1 MKKSISMLLAVI
13 MTISVF
19 TAAIIPAGAAFTAG
33 TAIAVTPSEYVN
45 DEITYTIS
53 LNAGVKKLVG
63 ANFCINFDPTVLQLV
78 SGTAAGGDNAAKIT
92 GMYETGFKNGKTD
105 EYTVAYI
112 NANGVTIGQNTDFIT
127 IKFKAIDPTRPEA
140 TVNFSCVEFV
150 TDDGVDNDLKKS
162 DASQA
167 LYTHKFKTLCTP
179 VISAVD
185 STKGSIKVQ
194 WNPCVGAD
202 CYYVYRNDWAEPV
215 KVENGT
221 SYPDDTIK
229 ENVEYTYTVSA
240 KNEAGETDKS
250 APKSGMYFGA
260 IESATAS
267 ALSNGIKIS
276 WSPVSIATDYDV
288 LRKLASEDDSKFVKI
303 TNVTETEYADTS
315 AASGVVYTYSVR
327 AHYKNYTAGLSGVY
341 PSAVYIAVPNLYI
354 ANVSNGLQISVS
366 AVGGANTYEI
376 KKSVNGGAYS
386 VVKTLDSSSLSFID
400 TAVSGDVKYSY
411 TVQAIA
417 NESLKSETSSQK
429 VATRLATPALKS
441 VENVDNG
448 VTVRWDQVS
457 ADKLLT
463 TYDVYRKTGSGAF
476 APIGSSTTLSYNDT
490 TAVSGTV
497 YTYTVVAKNDTG
509 CSSYDKTGLTIKR
522 LNTPANIASRT
533 NASGIYV
540 TWNAVPGAESYTIF
554 RNGTQVGTSTT
565 TRFEDKSAA
574 QNTIFKYTIR
584 ANSGSYVSAINPT
597 GAQGMNFGTVSSL
610 TYTAIKNGI
619 TLTWNKLVNAEGYRV
634 YRKTASDTS
643 YTKIATVTS
652 GVSYNDTQMSSGVV
666 YSYMVEAYK
675 GTIVADMSA
684 PVLSA
689 KYLSVPVFTARN
701 SGEGKVRIEITAVR
715 GADKYVI
722 ERADGNSTTY
732 QSLTTLTGGVLEYID
747 SKNIVAGQKYTYR
760 VRAVAN
766 DGTKSFDSVV
776 SMTKMIAPKLTSC
789 YNEIPGVQ
797 LKWTA
802 VDGAT
807 QYFVYRKLP
816 GQTAWTKIATL
827 GKTVTAYVDAS
838 VVGNQV
844 YQYTVEAKTAD
855 GLTGYDDIGRECR
868 FLETPD
874 LISRTNAVGGVTIK
888 WNKVAG
894 ATSYRIYRRGA
905 GVNYWYYLGDFPAT
919 LDTFTDLET
928 ANYFPNDAK
937 KNKEAKP
944 KSGNYYRYTVRASYE
959 GKDSYGKPYTI
970 YSGFDTEGLYLKY
983 VATPKLKAVSNA
995 GNGITVTWNAVN
1007 GGGSTWYRV
1016 YRRGAGSTYWY
1027 YLGATQKT
1035 SFTDTKIANANN
1047 KYYRYTV
1054 RAVAGTADKGWYSAF
1069 DTTGLFLKRLV
1080 NPVLVSA
1087 ASANGGITV
1096 KWKPVAGTTGYYV
1109 YRKTASSGWV
1119 RVGTVGGANSTTF
1132 IDKNASRG
1140 VTYTYTVR
1148 ACYGTTLSSYNT
1160 KGVSARR

>member
-13 MTISVF
+13 MTLSVF
-19 TAAIIPAGAAFTAG
+19 SAAIIPAGAAFSVG
-33 TAIAVTPSEYVN
+33 TSITVTPSEYVN

-53 LNAGVKKLVG
+53 LDSSVKKLVG
-63 ANFCINFDPTVLQLV
+63 ANFRVNFDPTVLQLV
-78 SGTAAGGDNAAKIT
+78 SGTAAGGNATPKIS
-92 GMYETGFKNGKTD
+92 GMYETGFKNGKAD
-105 EYTVAYI
+105 EYTMAFIV
-112 NANGVTIGQNTDFIT
+112 ANGVSISEKTDFFT
-127 IKFKAIDPTRPEA
+127 IKFKAIDPARPTA
-140 TVNFSCVEFV
+140 TVSFNCIEFI
-150 TDDGVDNDLKKS
+150 TEDGVDNDLRKT
-162 DASQA
+162 DGPQA

-179 VISAVD
+179 VITAVD

-194 WNPCVGAD
+194 WNACVGAD
-202 CYYVYRNDWAEPV
+202 YYNVYRNDLSDPI
-215 KVENGT
+215 KIENGT
-221 SYPDDTIK
+221 SYTDTTIK

-240 KNEAGETDKS
+240 VNEYGETDKS
-250 APKSGMYFGA
+250 AAKSGMYFGA

-267 ALSNGIKIS
+267 AVSNGIKIS

-303 TNVTETEYADTS
+303 NSVKGTEYTDTS
-315 AASGVVYTYSVR
+315 AASGIMYTYSVR
-327 AHYKNYTAGLSGVY
+327 AHYKNYTAGLACAY
-341 PSAVYIAVPNLYI
+341 PSSVYIAVPGLYI
-354 ANVSNGLQISVS
+354 ANVSGGLQISVT
-366 AVGGANTYEI
+366 AVGGANSYEV
-376 KKSVNGGAYS
+376 KKSVNGGAFS
-386 VVKTLDSSSLSFID
+386 VIKTLNSSSLSFVD
-400 TAVSGDVKYSY
+400 ANVSDNVKYAY
-411 TVQAIA
+411 TVQAFA
-417 NESLKSETSSQK
+417 NASLKSDVSSQV
-429 VATRLATPALKS
+429 VATRLAKPILKTI
-441 VENVDNG
+441 ENKDNG
-448 VTVRWDQVS
+448 IYITWDQVS
-457 ADKLLT
+457 TAT
-463 TYDVYRKTGSGAF
+463 SYDVYRKTGNGEF
-476 APIGSSTTLSYNDT
+476 APIGSSNTVSYNDT

-497 YTYTVVAKNDTG
+497 YTYTVVAKNATG
-509 CSSYDKTGLTIKR
+509 CGAYDNAGLTTKR
-522 LNTPANIASRT
+522 LNTPVNVASRT

-610 TYTAIKNGI
+610 KSTPIKNGI
-619 TLTWNKLVNAEGYRV
+619 TLTWNKLSNAEGYRV
-634 YRKTASDTS
+634 YRKTASDS
-643 YTKIATVTS
+643 AYSKIATVTS
-652 GVSYNDTQMSSGVV
+652 GTAYNDTQMSSGTV
-666 YSYMVEAYK
+666 YYYVIEAYN
-675 GTIVADMSA
+675 GTVVADMSA
-684 PVLSA
+684 TVLSA
-689 KYLSVPVFTARN
+689 KYLSVPSFTARN
-701 SGEGKVRIEITAVR
+701 SGEGKIKIEITAVR

-732 QSLTTLTGGVLEYID
+732 KAITTLTGGQLNCID
-747 SKNIVAGQKYTYR
+747 SDKIVAGQKYTYR

-816 GQTAWTKIATL
+816 NQTSWTKIATL

-838 VVGNQV
+838 VVGNTV

-855 GLTGYDDIGRECR
+855 GLTGYDEIGRECR

-959 GKDSYGKPYTI
+959 GQDSTGKPYTI

-1047 KYYRYTV
+1047 QYYRYTV
-1054 RAVAGTADKGWYSAF
+1054 RAVAGTADTGWYSAF
-1069 DTTGLFLKRLV
+1069 DTTGLFLKRLI

-1087 ASANGGITV
+1087 TSANGGITV
-1096 KWKPVAGTTGYYV
+1096 RWKAVAGTTGYYV
-1109 YRKTASSGWV
+1109 YRKTANSTWT
-1119 RVGTVGGANSTTF
+1119 RVGTVGGANNTAF
-1132 IDKNASRG
+1132 VDKNASRG